1 MAATAFDRLK
11 SAASGAAVIGTAVAA
26 RAARTAGPLV
36 GRAIGAIRS
45 RRGESPRPPAGT
57 SPVTVPPTPSPSASR
72 PVPEAPAETPAEP
85 TKAAPTPAAV
95 AKNIPPHPPQPAP
108 KPVKKPVKSSA
119 PGAKLP
125 PRRKATDS

>member
-1 MAATAFDRLK
+1 MAATAFDRIK

-45 RRGESPRPPAGT
+45 RVGESPRPPAGT

-72 PVPEAPAETPAEP
+72 PLPEAPSETPAEP

-95 AKNIPPHPPQPAP
+95 AKNIPPHPQQPAP
-108 KPVKKPVKSSA
+108 KAAKPVKKSA

-125 PRRKATDS
+125 PRRKVTDS